1 MAVTFLAYLGLTRLY
16 LFIVLLLLTVGRSH
30 NITHILNVAAGLEV
44 TREDLNFVEEK
55 IELLDVP
62 EQDIKEGWVKPAVS

>member
-1 MAVTFLAYLGLTRLY
+1 M
-16 LFIVLLLLTVGRSH
+16 
-30 NITHILNVAAGLEV
+30 AAGLEV

-62 EQDIKEGWVKPAVS
+62 EQDIKEGWVFGEAGRLLISDC